1 MYGSIAGIQPLA
13 PGFKKIQIRPQ
24 VGDIGQLSLSYHTV
38 LGPILFRS
46 RGKLGNRI
54 INIKLPEG
62 CQAELVLPDKEQMG
76 SAALVAIPSVAIPS
90 VAVPSAAGKITR
102 IDPKTKK
109 PLATPASMSSFNP
122 DLGTKRYRLEGG
134 KEYQFVFKMT

>member
-1 MYGSIAGIQPLA
+1 MYCSVAGIQPLA
-13 PGFKKIQIRPQ
+13 PGFKKVQIRPQ

-62 CQAELVLPDKEQMG
+62 CQAELVLPDKEPMG
-76 SAALVAIPSVAIPS
+76 SAALVAVPSVATPS
-90 VAVPSAAGKITR
+90 VGKATK

-109 PLATPASMSSFNP
+109 PISAVAASGSFNP

-134 KEYQFVFKMT
+134 KEYQFVFKIT